1 ADGDYEM
8 TLQPRVLANSQPLQL
23 PAGVVLDLDYCQLPN
38 ALWRQKGYRYR
49 DIMFSPRGSVIG
61 STAAAGVIHLLLNDQ
76 VDCIAGRAPWVAGN
90 EGDKRVVS
98 LFTRTGN
105 VSTSELFPGEI
116 ALGIDIDQNGSIDAA
131 GPRNLYYYAE
141 VGEVSE

>member
-1 ADGDYEM
+1 M
-8 TLQPRVLANSQPLQL
+8 WL
-23 PAGVVLDLDYCQLPN
+23 
-38 ALWRQKGYRYR
+38 QKGYRYR

-76 VDCIAGRAPWVAGN
+76 VDVISGRAPWVVGN

-105 VSTSELFPGEI
+105 VSTSELFPGEV
-116 ALGIDIDQNGSIDAA
+116 ALGVDIDRNGTIDAA